1 MDGLPIKAKKVTF
14 LHEVRLTL
22 LDINPVFQCLWDLLI
37 TLLIDTLFFFLQII
51 PNSTKIGLLISWNK
65 SIFKNIFWIK
75 KDYLSS
81 VEGFIKIVLKFSLH
95 SVS

>member
-1 MDGLPIKAKKVTF
+1 MDGLPIKAKKAPS

-37 TLLIDTLFFFLQII
+37 TLLIDTLFFLQII
-51 PNSTKIGLLISWNK
+51 PNSTKIDLLISWNK